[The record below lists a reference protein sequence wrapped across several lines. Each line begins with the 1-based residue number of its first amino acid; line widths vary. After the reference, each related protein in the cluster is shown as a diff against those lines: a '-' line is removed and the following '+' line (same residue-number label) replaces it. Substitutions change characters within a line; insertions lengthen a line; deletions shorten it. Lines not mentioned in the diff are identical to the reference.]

1 MQGDTEDLIHLVSFP
16 DGLESGEDRVKP
28 GKRSETCVLADQ
40 TIGWALELAEKK
52 GIKRAA
58 FCSAAAAMLVQGFSI
73 PKLIEDGIIDKEGIP
88 TKMQTIM
95 LSPTMP
101 AINTA
106 QLVWACLGNMNSQKL
121 FFSLMVKNSQSMKLT
136 DWLLC
141 NSAYELEPGAFN
153 LAPHII
159 PIGPLVASNRLGDSV
174 GSFWQEALTC
184 LEWLDQQPP
193 QSVIFSCFFYICDIW
208 KVGLGFNKDGNGI
221 ITRGE
226 IKNKVDQ
233 LLSYEEFKA
242 TPLELKKTVVNSIK
256 EGGSSYQNFKKFIE
270 WIKA

>member
-1 MQGDTEDLIHLVSFP
+1 MEGDTEDLIHLVSFP

-28 GKRSETCVLADQ
+28 GKRSETFLRLMPGKIKMEFIERINALESDKISCVLADQ

-101 AINTA
+101 AIYTA
-106 QLVWACLGNMNSQKL
+106 QL
-121 FFSLMVKNSQSMKLT
+121 
-136 DWLLC
+136 
-141 NSAYELEPGAFN
+141 
-153 LAPHII
+153 
-159 PIGPLVASNRLGDSV
+159 
-174 GSFWQEALTC
+174 
-184 LEWLDQQPP
+184 
-193 QSVIFSCFFYICDIW
+193 
-208 KVGLGFNKDGNGI
+208 VGLGFNKDGNGI